1 MYTVLYAVV
10 ALYFLVAIGLGLLIG
25 RWLGSELVALLS
37 LGAGAI
43 FASITLGL
51 QADGA
56 PAVFPVVSAGLAT
69 FLVTSG
75 LQYYL
80 GDEHDLK

>member
-1 MYTVLYAVV
+1 MFTVIYAMV
-10 ALYFLVAIGLGLLIG
+10 ALYFLAAIGLGLLIG
-25 RWLGSELVALLS
+25 RWLGSELVALLC
-37 LGAGAI
+37 LGAAALLAAI
-43 FASITLGL
+43 TMGL

-56 PAVFPVVSAGLAT
+56 AAVFQIASAGLAT

-80 GDEHDLK
+80 G